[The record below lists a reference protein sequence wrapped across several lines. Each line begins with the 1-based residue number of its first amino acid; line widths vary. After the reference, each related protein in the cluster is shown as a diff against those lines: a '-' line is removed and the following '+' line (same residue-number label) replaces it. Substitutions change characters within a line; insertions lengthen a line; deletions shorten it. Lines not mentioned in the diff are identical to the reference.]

1 MRLRNSR
8 AGQPR
13 TEANDVTRK
22 TLVLGAFA
30 TIVAVLLAII
40 GFRQD
45 ARIVETSAQTIR
57 TEAPR
62 DAVVSQ
68 KEQSSEIAEKRR
80 LDAAVQ
86 RATLGA
92 KTLKNATNNPD
103 SFKLESALVIDD
115 TGAVCYDFP
124 GRSRSWF
131 RPSMEY
137 RMCRQK
143 RLGCFGR
150 HSLVRFLALFLYRLI
165 HTCIDKIHACMYSA
179 SQDTPPAPRRLGDA
193 KQPVTALS

>member
-1 MRLRNSR
+1 
-8 AGQPR
+8 
-13 TEANDVTRK
+13 VTRK

-115 TGAVCYDFP
+115 TGAVCYDFRAANAY
-124 GRSRSWF
+124 GAIVKGQAVLSRDG
-131 RPSMEY
+131 
-137 RMCRQK
+137 K
-143 RLGCFGR
+143 
-150 HSLVRFLALFLYRLI
+150 RFLADHDPGFARLWN
-165 HTCIDKIHACMYSA
+165 TECAGKRGLDASA
-179 SQDTPPAPRRLGDA
+179 AIRWFA
-193 KQPVTALS
+193 F